1 MKAKRKRHSP
11 ALKAKVGLDAL
22 MGIKTVAQIARENN
36 VHPMQVS
43 QWKTIVRERLPDLFD
58 SDRKEA
64 QNQEELIAALHQKIG
79 QLTIDL
85 DWLKKNPNSWVSKMS
100 RNHRPRLSGEPA
112 SAMRV
117 DGPGAQH
124 LLLRAMPGDARELAA
139 HAPLGRVAS
148 GPSGLWE
155 PQTRSEVE
163 AGRMGCQSQ
172 ASDAPVASDG
182 NPSHL
187 SQAQFESARGR
198 PRLSC
203 SNHGPLRF
211 GAVRDRARSMQI
223 AGPQCL
229 GSEF

>member
-85 DWLKKNPNSWVSKMS
+85 DWLKKKSK
-100 RNHRPRLSGEPA
+100 
-112 SAMRV
+112 
-117 DGPGAQH
+117 Q
-124 LLLRAMPGDARELAA
+124 
-139 HAPLGRVAS
+139 LG
-148 GPSGLWE
+148 L
-155 PQTRSEVE
+155 
-163 AGRMGCQSQ
+163 
-172 ASDAPVASDG
+172 
-182 NPSHL
+182 
-187 SQAQFESARGR
+187 
-198 PRLSC
+198 
-203 SNHGPLRF
+203 
-211 GAVRDRARSMQI
+211 
-223 AGPQCL
+223 
-229 GSEF
+229 